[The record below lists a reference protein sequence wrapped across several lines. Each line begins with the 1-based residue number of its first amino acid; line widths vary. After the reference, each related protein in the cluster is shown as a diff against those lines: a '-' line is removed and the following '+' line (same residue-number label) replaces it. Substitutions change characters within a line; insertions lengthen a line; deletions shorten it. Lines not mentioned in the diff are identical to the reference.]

1 MPTLKTKL
9 ILGTKPQPETLRKLQ
24 QDAGMRPNLAL
35 NFLVFQIDYDRK
47 RCYGC
52 WSGGELRDGEPYLT
66 PVGQAAMEALA
77 NLPIGDSNRFI
88 FQELKLGP
96 TPLRD
101 KIKATL
107 RRAPADSKI
116 CFFGDMQGEL
126 DGRLHQAFNVVKG
139 SLNIAH

>member
-1 MPTLKTKL
+1 
-9 ILGTKPQPETLRKLQ
+9 
-24 QDAGMRPNLAL
+24 
-35 NFLVFQIDYDRK
+35 
-47 RCYGC
+47 
-52 WSGGELRDGEPYLT
+52 
-66 PVGQAAMEALA
+66 MEALT
-77 NLPIGDSNRFI
+77 NLPMGNSETFI

-107 RRAPADSKI
+107 RRAPANAKI